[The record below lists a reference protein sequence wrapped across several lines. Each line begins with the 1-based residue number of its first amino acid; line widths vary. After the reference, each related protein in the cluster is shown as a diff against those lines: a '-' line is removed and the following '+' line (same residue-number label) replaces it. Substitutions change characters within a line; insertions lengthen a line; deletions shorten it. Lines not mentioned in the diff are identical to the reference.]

1 MMRSLSVTGLILAR
15 PVGDSDRDSHRHHDL
30 CVAVTALI
38 FCFVFGFAAGAI
50 GPAKAADSAANVDAA
65 RLVGADQDPANW
77 MTYGRTYSE
86 QRFSPLTQI
95 TADNVNLLM
104 AAQTEEPMA
113 AKSPAALP
121 CTTRFPAVVSTPPFH
136 GPR

>member
-50 GPAKAADSAANVDAA
+50 EPARAAESVANVDAA
-65 RLVGADQDPANW
+65 RLVGAGQATTVWRQSCDTHSGWPA
-77 MTYGRTYSE
+77 R
-86 QRFSPLTQI
+86 
-95 TADNVNLLM
+95 
-104 AAQTEEPMA
+104 
-113 AKSPAALP
+113 
-121 CTTRFPAVVSTPPFH
+121 
-136 GPR
+136 